1 MDTHPDAA
9 GRSGLARDSAAA
21 TQMLAVAP
29 QISVGAVLAAMCRQP
44 VRYFVTRW
52 NWKSAVTSALVRGG
66 LFFSTNISAGFEAAS
81 WALLLQF
88 AYRVG
93 TSGFWGA
100 FVQAMR
106 NAEPRWLAGLVVG
119 VGLSAVVHGLEL
131 LVHWLGG
138 TPELR
143 RSMIVSVGFTVLS
156 SFFNLYIMQRNA
168 LLVGENAQSLAK
180 DMVAMPRLIAGFVLW
195 PFVLIYRA
203 VRSMRSVSSIEWQ

>member
-1 MDTHPDAA
+1 MPAP
-9 GRSGLARDSAAA
+9 S
-21 TQMLAVAP
+21 VA
-29 QISVGAVLAAMCRQP
+29 AVLAGMCRHPLQ
-44 VRYFVTRW
+44 YFVARW
-52 NWKSAVTSALVRGG
+52 NWKSAFTSALIRGA
-66 LFFSTNISAGFEAAS
+66 LFFFTNVSAGVEAAS

-88 AYRVG
+88 AYRVT

-100 FVQAMR
+100 FIQAMR

-119 VGLSAVVHGLEL
+119 IGLSAVVHGLEL

-143 RSMIVSVGFTVLS
+143 RSMIVSVGFTVVS

-180 DMVAMPRLIAGFVLW
+180 DMAAMPRLIAGFLAW
-195 PFVLIYRA
+195 PFVLLYRVIRPA
-203 VRSMRSVSSIEWQ
+203 RPESSMEWQ